1 MADSLG
7 KDPRG
12 TDAGSHEGYKWVLKG
27 IDTNFAYLVVDA
39 NAQSV
44 IEILEQEI
52 VHHFGWLII
61 ISSDMGLYQLIMP
74 NNQHRIILLT
84 ILV

>member
-7 KDPRG
+7 KIPRE
-12 TDAGSHEGYKWVLKG
+12 TDAGSHEGSKLVLTG
-27 IDTNFAYLVVDA
+27 IDTNSEPDFAYLVGDT

-52 VHHFGWLII
+52 AHHFGWLII
-61 ISSDMGLYQLIMP
+61 ISSDMGLYQP
-74 NNQHRIILLT
+74 
-84 ILV
+84 

>member
-7 KDPRG
+7 KILRE
-12 TDAGSHEGYKWVLKG
+12 TDAGCHEGYKWVLTG

-52 VHHFGWLII
+52 VHHFGWLTI
-61 ISSDMGLYQLIMP
+61 ISSDMGLYQPLMA

-84 ILV
+84 ILI